1 MPRLTA
7 TLGPLRRPVNQ
18 PPELGAVALGEVLE
32 EGVPAPVVRGP
43 LLPELRCAAQRSRIH
58 AAPLVPATLP
68 ADPSD
73 PSDPFLL
80 LMPTR
85 QFLSCYMNS
94 GISWVRTAG
103 NGGFLKGQHSVNPG
117 PFLLCE
123 AQPAPDSGAPGAAAA
138 PLEAALSEALAVL
151 PLCLGALSG
160 LGAPPLVAGV
170 EVLGVVPKIRLL
182 LLAALSEESG
192 QDIHLRPVLP
202 CRPAYLV
209 RCLEAFALPLEAPL
223 HDPGE
228 DPGSSWR
235 SVAGSFLSCSAG
247 GI

>member
-7 TLGPLRRPVNQ
+7 TLGPLSRPVDQ

-58 AAPLVPATLP
+58 AAPLVPATSP

-138 PLEAALSEALAVL
+138 PLV
-151 PLCLGALSG
+151 GALSG

-202 CRPAYLV
+202 GRPAYLV

-228 DPGSSWR
+228 DPGQL
-235 SVAGSFLSCSAG
+235 VAERRR
-247 GI
+247 